1 MGIQSRVHS
10 LLPENDLYILISTH
24 ATKSL
29 ITRLWSETKIH
40 VQRLISPLPLE
51 LTAGEASIVSENLKV
66 FKRNGFEFLVGENGV
81 SLTRKAFSKQTQFG
95 VGDVGDLISLLMERT
110 SEKERESA
118 TLPKVHDMY
127 ASRACRSSIMIGTP
141 LTGADG
147 AGCRNLSTLSNLEL
161 SARLP
166 TLAHCTDLRGKFTS
180 DTDDYEDHQKQLP
193 PVRGEPSFTQK
204 ASEEMYS
211 EP

>member
-1 MGIQSRVHS
+1 M
-10 LLPENDLYILISTH
+10 
-24 ATKSL
+24 
-29 ITRLWSETKIH
+29 
-40 VQRLISPLPLE
+40 QRLISPLPLE

-66 FKRNGFEFLVGENGV
+66 FKRNGFEFLVGENGAV
-81 SLTRKAFSKQTQFG
+81 SLTTVPFSKQTQFG

-141 LTGADG
+141 LT
-147 AGCRNLSTLSNLEL
+147 AGRMVQVVRNLSTLEQPWNCPHG
-161 SARLP
+161 RP

-180 DTDDYEDHQKQLP
+180 DTDDYEDHQEAIMP
-193 PVRGEPSFTQK
+193 PGGAGEPSYTQK